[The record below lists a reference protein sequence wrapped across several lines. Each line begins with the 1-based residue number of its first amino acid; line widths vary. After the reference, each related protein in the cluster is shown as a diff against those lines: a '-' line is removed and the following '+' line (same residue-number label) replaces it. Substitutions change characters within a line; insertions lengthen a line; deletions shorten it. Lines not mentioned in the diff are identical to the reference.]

1 MHGPAGA
8 AGRKDGCETLRLD
21 SSLGSNNVF
30 AAFGNCG
37 VGGSHTSLPKRSRAG
52 LWSWPA
58 FFWTLPLVLVYCAW
72 CAGAV
77 LFFMATGANPA
88 LTTGLILAAIFV
100 GVVPLAIVAKRIYR
114 HYVNGAR

>member
-1 MHGPAGA
+1 M
-8 AGRKDGCETLRLD
+8 
-21 SSLGSNNVF
+21 SSLLSAIVVL
-30 AAFGNCG
+30 AAAVLAYQNA
-37 VGGSHTSLPKRSRAG
+37 RARG

-77 LFFMATGANPA
+77 LFFMATGASPA
-88 LTTGLILAAIFV
+88 LATGLILVAIFV

-114 HYVNGAR
+114 HYVKGAR

>member
-1 MHGPAGA
+1 M
-8 AGRKDGCETLRLD
+8 
-21 SSLGSNNVF
+21 SSLLSAIAVL
-30 AAFGNCG
+30 AAAVLAYQNA
-37 VGGSHTSLPKRSRAG
+37 RARG

-58 FFWTLPLVLVYCAW
+58 FFWILPLVLVYCAW

-88 LTTGLILAAIFV
+88 LATGLILAAIFV